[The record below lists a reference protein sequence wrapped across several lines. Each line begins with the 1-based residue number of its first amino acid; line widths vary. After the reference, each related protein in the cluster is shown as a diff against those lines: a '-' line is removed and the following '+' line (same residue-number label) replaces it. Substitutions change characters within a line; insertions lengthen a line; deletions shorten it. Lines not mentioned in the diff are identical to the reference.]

1 MTFVAENLSPHP
13 EGGHFR
19 EVYRSAE
26 SVTDARKTQKSA
38 LTHIYF
44 SLAKGEVSRFHRVEQ
59 EEVWNLYRGGLR
71 LWILN
76 PENGELQSLEL
87 SESENQFCA
96 VIPPGHWQAAE
107 VIGQEVL
114 VGCTV
119 APGFDFSDFELIHA
133 GHPLCPPIREAGLAH
148 LL

>member
-1 MTFVAENLSPHP
+1 MNYLAENLSPHP

-19 EVYRSAE
+19 EVYRSSQ
-26 SVTDARKTQKSA
+26 SVVNAKGSPKSA

-44 SLAKGEVSRFHRVEQ
+44 SLASGEVSRFHRVEQ
-59 EEVWNLYRGGLR
+59 EEVWNLYRGDLR

-76 PENGELQSLEL
+76 PDTLGIHSLEL
-87 SESENQFCA
+87 SAAQNQFCA

-107 VIGQEVL
+107 VIRQEVL
-114 VGCTV
+114 IGCTV

-133 GHPLCPPIREAGLAH
+133 DHPLCATIRGAGLTH

>member
-13 EGGHFR
+13 EGGNFR
-19 EVYRSAE
+19 EVYRSAQ
-26 SVTDARKTQKSA
+26 SVVDARGTSKSA

-44 SLAKGEVSRFHRVEQ
+44 SLKPGEFSRFHRVEQ
-59 EEVWNLYRGGLR
+59 EEVWNLYRGELR
-71 LWILN
+71 LWILD
-76 PENGELQSLEL
+76 PDTRKITSLAL
-87 SESENQFCA
+87 SSHQNRFCA

-107 VIGQEVL
+107 VIRGDVL

-119 APGFDFSDFELIHA
+119 APGFDFSDFELISSDSLLC
-133 GHPLCPPIREAGLAH
+133 HPLREAALEH